1 MHSYNRTTKDTNFR
15 YHIVHSQQMLQSYY
29 SLTDYCTFFITTE
42 VICIW
47 TITQRR
53 NSAIDKEMRSKFQT
67 FEKYL
72 VVKHHDTISF
82 ALKYCTVYMYL
93 FDMRK
98 IFIQNLWVG
107 VCTNKPLNHV

>member
-1 MHSYNRTTKDTNFR
+1 MDNYP
-15 YHIVHSQQMLQSYY
+15 
-29 SLTDYCTFFITTE
+29 
-42 VICIW
+42 
-47 TITQRR
+47 
-53 NSAIDKEMRSKFQT
+53 KEKFGDRQGN
-67 FEKYL
+67 EKQISDYL

>member
-1 MHSYNRTTKDTNFR
+1 MDNYP
-15 YHIVHSQQMLQSYY
+15 
-29 SLTDYCTFFITTE
+29 
-42 VICIW
+42 
-47 TITQRR
+47 
-53 NSAIDKEMRSKFQT
+53 KEKFGDRQGNEKQIS

-93 FDMRK
+93 FDTRQ